1 MSDVR
6 LSVLE
11 ELRTPVPHRLRG
23 FVLIAPWKDLK
34 EQRRLFA
41 AGIFLRARSSAS
53 FPQVLLVVTVESRW
67 IVTIV
72 AISLSLEAIL
82 LLFGVLVLC
91 HLGYVFGILLGLL
104 NYLVYSSSKLDDIS
118 A

>member
-67 IVTIV
+67 IDLDL
-72 AISLSLEAIL
+72 ISLSLEAIL

-91 HLGYVFGILLGLL
+91 HLGYVFGILLGLH
-104 NYLVYSSSKLDDIS
+104 NYLMYSSSKLDDIS